1 MTRLGRC
8 LFLLAPFATFSFAQS
23 PTTPPQQPP
32 PAGVATL
39 HTGTK
44 LVVVDVV
51 VRDKSG
57 HPIHGLTRN
66 DFRLAEAGK
75 PQTVSSFEEY
85 AAPPMPPTP
94 PQMPALPPGL
104 FTNFT
109 PVSGK
114 GPLNVLLIDGAN
126 TPLADQSYLRQQ
138 LLDYVQHV
146 PPGTR
151 IAIFGLADHLYML
164 QGFTS
169 DPRQLQAIL
178 GAVKSGRTSVL
189 QANSATDTR
198 NLADALADPSAG
210 TARAGAGSALMSG
223 DVQTFLE
230 QIGVSQTTTRIQQT
244 IEAFDTLGHWLVN
257 FPGRKNL
264 IWFSGAFPL
273 GVDPTVSI
281 QNNNDITGEDSDE
294 FRAMTNLLTRAQVSV
309 YPVDPRG
316 RAGDSATGGGA
327 RISTR
332 GRPTLK
338 PTPTFS

>member
-1 MTRLGRC
+1 MTRLALC
-8 LFLLAPFATFSFAQS
+8 VLLLLFTGTYLVAS
-23 PTTPPQQPP
+23 PPQSTAAPSQATSGQQAPS
-32 PAGVATL
+32 ANVATL

-44 LVVVDVV
+44 LVVVDVI
-51 VRDKSG
+51 VRDKNG

-66 DFRLAEAGK
+66 DFLLAEAGK
-75 PQTVSSFEEY
+75 PQALSSFEEY
-85 AAPPMPPTP
+85 VTPTTPPAA

-109 PVSGK
+109 PVPGK

-138 LLDYVQHV
+138 LFDYVQHV

-169 DPRQLQAIL
+169 DPHQLQATLAAIK
-178 GAVKSGRTSVL
+178 AGRTSVL

-198 NLADALADPSAG
+198 ALADALADPSAPP
-210 TARAGAGSALMSG
+210 ARPSSGSALMSD

-230 QIGVSQTTTRIQQT
+230 QISVSQTTMRIQET

-273 GVDPTVSI
+273 GIDPTVSI
-281 QNNNDITGEDSDE
+281 LNNNDITGDDSDE

-316 RAGDSATGGGA
+316 VQVDSAIAPGGA
-327 RISTR
+327 RSNAC
-332 GRPTLK
+332 
-338 PTPTFS
+338 